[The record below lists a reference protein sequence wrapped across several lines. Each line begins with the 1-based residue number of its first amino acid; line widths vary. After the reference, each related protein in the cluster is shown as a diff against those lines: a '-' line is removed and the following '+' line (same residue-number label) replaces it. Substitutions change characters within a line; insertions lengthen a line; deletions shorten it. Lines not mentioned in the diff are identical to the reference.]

1 MPPTIRPLTADDLQP
16 VVDLS
21 LRAWAPVFASLE
33 QALSGSGVFEELHPD
48 WHDTQRRAV
57 LDVCA
62 NNAMTVWIAELDG
75 AVVGFAAATLHDKE
89 PLGEIYMIAVDP
101 TYHRRGVGIALT
113 TYATDWIKRQGMTVA
128 LIGTGGDPGHAPARR
143 LYEHAGYTA
152 LPAVQYFKK
161 L

>member
-1 MPPTIRPLTADDLQP
+1 MSPTIRAFTADDLHA
-16 VVDLS
+16 VVELS
-21 LRAWAPVFASLE
+21 LRAWAPVFVSIERAFH
-33 QALSGSGVFEELHPD
+33 GSGVFELLHPD

-62 NNAMTVWIAELDG
+62 DDAMHVWVAELDD
-75 AVVGFAAATLHDKE
+75 AVVGFAAATLSRTE

-101 TYHRRGVGIALT
+101 GHQRRGVGTALT
-113 TYATDWIKRQGMTVA
+113 THATDWIRRQGMTVA

-143 LYEHAGYTA
+143 LYERVGYTA
-152 LPAVQYFKK
+152 VPVVNYFKR

>member
-1 MPPTIRPLTADDLQP
+1 MIRPFTPEDLQP

-21 LRAWAPVFASLE
+21 LRAWAPVFDSIE
-33 QALSGSGVFEELHPD
+33 QAFHGSGVFEQLHPD

-57 LDVCA
+57 LDVCGDG
-62 NNAMTVWIAELDG
+62 AMTVWVAELDRS
-75 AVVGFAAATLHDKE
+75 VVGFAAATLSDTE

-101 TYHRRGVGIALT
+101 AHQRRGIGIALT
-113 TYATDWIKRQGMTVA
+113 THATDWIRGQGMTVA

-143 LYEHAGYTA
+143 LYERAGYT
-152 LPAVQYFKK
+152 PVPIVKYFRK

>member
-33 QALSGSGVFEELHPD
+33 QALSGSGVFEQLHPD

-101 TYHRRGVGIALT
+101 TYQRRGVGIALT